1 MALSAYDCQTAGSFH
16 LRCKFDIRTT
26 TCHVRSDGDYAR
38 SSGLCHHHCLLLVQ
52 LGVQHVVRDLSERQH
67 ARQQFA
73 YLHAGGTY
81 QHRSALCH
89 QSGDLVNHG
98 VVLLA
103 FGFVDTVVHIHTRNR
118 FVGGDN
124 DDVELVDIPE
134 LAGLC
139 LGCTGHTGELGVH
152 TEVVLQS
159 NRCKRLRSSLY
170 LHVFLG
176 FHSLVQTVTPA
187 AAFHDTAGLLVN
199 DLYLVVVDDIINIF
213 LKQRVGFQQLVDR
226 VYALGFDTVVGQNSI
241 FLCLLFFRR
250 ERLVLQLRHF

>member
-1 MALSAYDCQTAGSFH
+1 M
-16 LRCKFDIRTT
+16 
-26 TCHVRSDGDYAR
+26 
-38 SSGLCHHHCLLLVQ
+38 
-52 LGVQHVVRDLSERQH
+52 
-67 ARQQFA
+67 
-73 YLHAGGTY
+73 
-81 QHRSALCH
+81 
-89 QSGDLVNHG
+89 
-98 VVLLA
+98 
-103 FGFVDTVVHIHTRNR
+103 
-118 FVGGDN
+118 
-124 DDVELVDIPE
+124 
-134 LAGLC
+134 
-139 LGCTGHTGELGVH
+139 
-152 TEVVLQS
+152 
-159 NRCKRLRSSLY
+159 RSSLY